1 MPACEG
7 RGGGGKRPPRLGP
20 GLHATSRTCH
30 LYAPDA
36 GRGVACCGVPH
47 ARSPDQGGG
56 GAPRRPS
63 EKKTSGGGWVSQKK
77 KLTPSASLSHPTS
90 QSDVPVLVDFWAT
103 WCGPC
108 KLVAPLMTAVEK
120 VSVKRAIHFPFFLR
134 ARPAQTPPSP
144 ALPLHPRSR
153 PPSHPPALP
162 PTSPPG
168 IRRRPQGRQGQRR
181 PGARPGGTVQGLRP
195 ADADHFPGWRARA
208 GLAAG
213 GGDQQGQAGGLP
225 GGARP
230 GERGGGGVKRR
241 ESGVRVG
248 GA

>member
-1 MPACEG
+1 MKGAEGGGNARLGLVLGSMPRRVRVTCTRLM
-7 RGGGGKRPPRLGP
+7 RGGGWRAVECRTPGRPI
-20 GLHATSRTCH
+20 
-30 LYAPDA
+30 
-36 GRGVACCGVPH
+36 RGVA
-47 ARSPDQGGG
+47 ARRA
-56 GAPRRPS
+56 APAKR
-63 EKKTSGGGWVSQKK
+63 KKTSGGGWVSQKK
-77 KLTPSASLSHPTS
+77 KLTPRASLSHPTS

-134 ARPAQTPPSP
+134 ARPAKTPPSP

-168 IRRRPQGRQGQRR
+168 IRPRPQGRQGQRR

>member
-56 GAPRRPS
+56 GAPRRAGQA
-63 EKKTSGGGWVSQKK
+63 KTSGGGWVSQKK
-77 KLTPSASLSHPTS
+77 KLTPRASLSHPTS

-120 VSVKRAIHFPFFLR
+120 VSVKRAIHFPFFCAHALPKPR
-134 ARPAQTPPSP
+134 PRPPFLSIPAHARPLT
-144 ALPLHPRSR
+144 L
-153 PPSHPPALP
+153 PPSHLHH
-162 PTSPPG
+162 PPG
-168 IRRRPQGRQGQRR
+168 IRPRAQGRQGQRR

-241 ESGVRVG
+241 ESGVRVCV
-248 GA
+248 A